1 MRDRSVLRKLLGLCV
16 SSVVVVG
23 RELVEGCEGGRDRL
37 DVWVRTKVGV
47 KGRCGKCGVASAWFD
62 NGGGERRWRH
72 VDVCFATCELVAE
85 APRVSCPEHGVT
97 VAAVP
102 WARHD
107 SWFTAAFEDLVVFDA
122 IVSSKLAAARR
133 YGVSWRAVDHMCVR
147 VATEALGR
155 VDLLDGLVAIAIDE
169 VKYKKGQRYLTVV
182 CDHLS
187 GRVIWAAKGRTKAV
201 VGEFFDALGDERA
214 QNLAFVTCDGA
225 EWIRAVVSERAPGA
239 IICLDTFHL
248 IGWATKALDEVRRAE
263 WNTLRRNGG
272 AAAAKEFK
280 GLRWM
285 LMRNWEN
292 LSPKQKGTI
301 RDLERANKRSFRGW
315 QLKEELRDIMSMPL
329 IAAKRALDD
338 WLSYAFALAPRP
350 LREAGPH
357 DPQVQRFHR
366 GDDRMETD
374 QRDLRIQQRR
384 HRTDPIRC
392 SGLPRSRELHHHDHA
407 GPSRHCPSAA
417 MGDHV
422 MTHESGRRPEFPDRF
437 HQPLI
442 FASIET

>member
-16 SSVVVVG
+16 STVVVVG

-37 DVWVRTKVGV
+37 DVCVRTKVGL
-47 KGRCGKCGVASAWFD
+47 KGRCGKCGVASPWFD

-72 VDVCFATCELVAE
+72 VDVCFATCDLVAT

-97 VAAVP
+97 VAQVP

-107 SWFTAAFEDLVVFDA
+107 SWLTRAFEDLVVFDA

-182 CDHLS
+182 CDHLT
-187 GRVIWAAKGRTKAV
+187 GRVIWAAKGRTKAT
-201 VGEFFDALGDERA
+201 VGQFFDALGDERA
-214 QNLAFVTCDGA
+214 ANLQFVTCDGA
-225 EWIRAVVSERAPGA
+225 EWIRAVVAERATGA
-239 IICLDTFHL
+239 LICLDTFHL

-292 LSPKQKGTI
+292 LTPKQKGTI

-329 IAAKRALDD
+329 LAAKRALDD
-338 WLSYAFALAPRP
+338 WLSYASRSRLEPFVKLARTIRRY
-350 LREAGPH
+350 RESIESTIEWKLTNGISESNNAAIGRIRSAARGFH
-357 DPQVQRFHR
+357 DPESFITMIML
-366 GDDRMETD
+366 DRAGIAP
-374 QRDLRIQQRR
+374 Q
-384 HRTDPIRC
+384 
-392 SGLPRSRELHHHDHA
+392 LPWN
-407 GPSRHCPSAA
+407 AA
-417 MGDHV
+417 
-422 MTHESGRRPEFPDRF
+422 S
-437 HQPLI
+437 
-442 FASIET
+442 

>member
-169 VKYKKGQRYLTVV
+169 VKYKKGQRYL
-182 CDHLS
+182 D
-187 GRVIWAAKGRTKAV
+187 GR
-201 VGEFFDALGDERA
+201 L
-214 QNLAFVTCDGA
+214 
-225 EWIRAVVSERAPGA
+225 
-239 IICLDTFHL
+239 
-248 IGWATKALDEVRRAE
+248 
-263 WNTLRRNGG
+263 
-272 AAAAKEFK
+272 
-280 GLRWM
+280 
-285 LMRNWEN
+285 
-292 LSPKQKGTI
+292 
-301 RDLERANKRSFRGW
+301 
-315 QLKEELRDIMSMPL
+315 
-329 IAAKRALDD
+329 
-338 WLSYAFALAPRP
+338 
-350 LREAGPH
+350 
-357 DPQVQRFHR
+357 
-366 GDDRMETD
+366 
-374 QRDLRIQQRR
+374 
-384 HRTDPIRC
+384 
-392 SGLPRSRELHHHDHA
+392 
-407 GPSRHCPSAA
+407 
-417 MGDHV
+417 
-422 MTHESGRRPEFPDRF
+422 
-437 HQPLI
+437 
-442 FASIET
+442 